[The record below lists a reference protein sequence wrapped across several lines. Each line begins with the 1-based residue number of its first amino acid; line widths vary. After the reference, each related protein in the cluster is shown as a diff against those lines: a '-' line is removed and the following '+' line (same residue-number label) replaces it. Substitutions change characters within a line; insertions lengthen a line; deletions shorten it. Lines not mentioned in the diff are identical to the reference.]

1 MENQGPDGANSNRLR
16 FKSRSH
22 HLPQTFSEGQRVL
35 NWKRV
40 KSELARRPL
49 GELRSKSDKH
59 MLPVVGVQHAG
70 GACRPWK
77 MKAAEAVGFWS
88 WRECGCLLMKNPVAV
103 WGIEGTWKLGGCLS
117 CRQQLSVCTLC
128 CCSSKTRTWDPTS
141 PDGQF
146 QKSIVPCIQ

>member
-1 MENQGPDGANSNRLR
+1 MDESGPGWCELQLTQSNRLR

-59 MLPVVGVQHAG
+59 MLPVVGVQRASAPG
-70 GACRPWK
+70 GACS
-77 MKAAEAVGFWS
+77 G
-88 WRECGCLLMKNPVAV
+88 
-103 WGIEGTWKLGGCLS
+103 
-117 CRQQLSVCTLC
+117 SVQGE
-128 CCSSKTRTWDPTS
+128 RA
-141 PDGQF
+141 GHGR
-146 QKSIVPCIQ
+146 